1 MKTKLILIT
10 GAPGV
15 GKTET
20 GKKLIDFCP
29 DRSALID
36 TDNIVGIQ
44 PFKIDDDFYELVG
57 KNLKSCITNFHNHNY
72 KLIIVTGVLIPEG
85 IYKQIIDFISDNK
98 KFEYVIY
105 GLQANKEIIIN
116 RIENDIKPQ
125 NSYQRK
131 QWLHVNDE
139 ILEIKGLK
147 TIDTST
153 LTIDEVVNTI
163 RELEEL

>member
-1 MKTKLILIT
+1 L
-10 GAPGV
+10 
-15 GKTET
+15 
-20 GKKLIDFCP
+20 
-29 DRSALID
+29 
-36 TDNIVGIQ
+36 
-44 PFKIDDDFYELVG
+44 
-57 KNLKSCITNFHNHNY
+57 
-72 KLIIVTGVLIPEG
+72 
-85 IYKQIIDFISDNK
+85 
-98 KFEYVIY
+98 Y